1 MKTWIIRLVWLL
13 ASVLPLQIAAQ
24 SNITKAFDKLLKCSD
39 VVYNESHSLDR
50 NSQTGVKE
58 SQSDIYRFTMPI
70 DKKSLI
76 DNILKAFGTDNAMA
90 YSASSGVASKR
101 DSRISVAV
109 GNNDLVSVEV
119 NPAGYNYAYS
129 LFIAPEKE
137 NPSGNYRY
145 AYGINWKE
153 GNDGKIIG
161 KLFITYATT
170 LAYRQ
175 GQYRNSA
182 KVITI
187 NDFDTDTIENE
198 HWFSTLMGY
207 IQGMETVKAD
217 TPRQAIASRIYEHS
231 KSIPSSVDEK
241 DKSLARDILKDMAK
255 QSGTSSVTAKL
266 LNAAISNIK

>member
-50 NSQTGVKE
+50 NSQTGIKE

-76 DNILKAFGTDNAMA
+76 DNILKAFDADNEMA
-90 YSASSGVASKR
+90 YSTSSGIATKR
-101 DSRISVAV
+101 DNRISVAV

-119 NPAGYNYAYS
+119 NPAGYNYVYS

-153 GNDGKIIG
+153 KDGEISGKI
-161 KLFITYATT
+161 FITYATT

-175 GQYRNSA
+175 SQYCNSA
-182 KVITI
+182 KVISI
-187 NDFDTDTIENE
+187 NDFATDTIENE
-198 HWFSTLMGY
+198 QWFSTLMGY

-231 KSIPSSVDEK
+231 KSIPLSVDEK

-255 QSGTSSVTAKL
+255 QPGTSSVTARL